1 MGASPTRRPLQP
13 EATEAVMEVTK
24 QGDYEHDKMAEIE
37 AKVLAGEIPPDVA
50 GCHLV
55 QAVAG
60 LDARRKNMETTL
72 T

>member
-37 AKVLAGEIPPDVA
+37 AKVLAGEIPPVPFTCSD
-50 GCHLV
+50 LV
-55 QAVAG
+55 
-60 LDARRKNMETTL
+60 
-72 T
+72 